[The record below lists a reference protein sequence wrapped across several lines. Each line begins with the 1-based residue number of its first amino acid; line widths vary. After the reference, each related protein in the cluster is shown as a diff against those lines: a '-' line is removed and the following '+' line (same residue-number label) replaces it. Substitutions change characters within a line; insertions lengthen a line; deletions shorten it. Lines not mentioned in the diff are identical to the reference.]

1 MIALLA
7 VRTSLVLAVL
17 GYGQVALRRA
27 NDALEKQ
34 AQSLIDTNRQLES
47 EIAERSRTEEQ
58 LRQAQKMQALGQLTG
73 GIAHDF
79 NNLLTVIQG
88 SADILRRQ
96 EDRKSVV
103 EGKSVSDRVDLGG
116 RRLIK
121 KKNKSNTTYHNRVHN

>member
-7 VRTSLVLAVL
+7 VMTSLVLAVL

-88 SADILRRQ
+88 SADILPRP
-96 EDRKSVV
+96 ELTEEKSLSFATAISEAAARPAPLTGQLTALDPKREV
-103 EGKSVSDRVDLGG
+103 
-116 RRLIK
+116 
-121 KKNKSNTTYHNRVHN
+121 